1 MDHLYWFVLKIQ
13 CGNSHCVHDCVS
25 SIAAVLQDDCAVL
38 QDDCVTLKRPNL
50 TPCHR
55 IAVELRM
62 TEKKLLAAAEDYV
75 KQQIK
80 A

>member
-1 MDHLYWFVLKIQ
+1 MEHLYWLVLKIQ
-13 CGNSHCVHDCVS
+13 CGNSHCVHDCIS
-25 SIAAVLQDDCAVL
+25 SIVAVLQDDCMI
-38 QDDCVTLKRPNL
+38 LKRPDL
-50 TPCHR
+50 TPCRR
-55 IAVELRM
+55 IAVQLRM

>member
-1 MDHLYWFVLKIQ
+1 MI
-13 CGNSHCVHDCVS
+13 
-25 SIAAVLQDDCAVL
+25 
-38 QDDCVTLKRPNL
+38 LKRPNL

-55 IAVELRM
+55 IAVQLRM

-75 KQQIK
+75 KQQMK

>member
-1 MDHLYWFVLKIQ
+1 MDHLYWLVLKIQ
-13 CGNSHCVHDCVS
+13 CGSSHCVLDFLS
-25 SIAAVLQDDCAVL
+25 SIAALLQNDRMIVN
-38 QDDCVTLKRPNL
+38 RPDL

-55 IAVELRM
+55 IAVQLRM
-62 TEKKLLAAAEDYV
+62 TEKELLAAAEDYV